1 MIFTFAALIQKIC
14 DEYSSL
20 SSCLILFLKEN
31 EKLVYEGKRKV
42 IFLCMNFSFFINA

>member
-20 SSCLILFLKEN
+20 SSCLILFLKKN
-31 EKLVYEGKRKV
+31 EKMVCEGKRKV
-42 IFLCMNFSFFINA
+42 IFLCISFSFSTNA